1 MVVFPGPGGLR
12 GLGARSAAREQVW
25 KLAPV
30 CREPTSAPSTE
41 RSPGR
46 QGGCSGSSVP
56 LTETVPSAWSSVL
69 RELSISNR
77 DSAQCGKRTVGTPE
91 AGALVLVKE
100 AGSVEGGT
108 AGPLGLE

>member
-1 MVVFPGPGGLR
+1 MPGGLK
-12 GLGARSAAREQVW
+12 GLGASSAAREQVW
-25 KLAPV
+25 KPALV
-30 CREPTSAPSTE
+30 CREPSSAPSTE
-41 RSPGR
+41 KSWQAGWL
-46 QGGCSGSSVP
+46 QWEHS
-56 LTETVPSAWSSVL
+56 T
-69 RELSISNR
+69 SNR